1 MGGGK
6 EEQCICV
13 IFQSVSF
20 FGGARFF
27 KVDALSFHSISFEK
41 KLWKTVSLS
50 VVPDSLRHR
59 GP

>member
-1 MGGGK
+1 MGGGR

-20 FGGARFF
+20 FGGAGFF

-50 VVPDSLRHR
+50 VVPDSL
-59 GP
+59 